1 MSIADRRHATS
12 GRGDGLSTA
21 AEFEMLAES
30 LDKDNSVAG
39 RRQWQQTYVDG
50 LRITD
55 TAAVVLAV
63 FVAHVVRF
71 GADDMGV
78 VFDPMTFSFN
88 YEFVSLVLAFSWLG
102 LLAIFRT
109 RSPRV
114 LGTGVEEYRRI
125 VSATFRLFGAV
136 AILALGLQLDLARG
150 YFAIAL
156 PLGLV
161 LLIAGR
167 WFWRKWLS
175 RARSTGDGY
184 RTSVLVIGSR
194 DSSAAMVK
202 SFQDCPAAGYAVVG
216 VCHPGAP
223 GGVTGLLEVDDTTV
237 PVYGN
242 EADVLTAI
250 EVSGADTVAV
260 TATEHLGHRGLRKLV
275 WDLES
280 KQIDL
285 VVAPGVVDV
294 AGPRLHMRPVA
305 GLPLIH
311 VEKPQYNGANRFAK
325 RGFDIAF
332 SVAALAF
339 IAPVFLTIA
348 IAIKLT
354 SSGPVFFRQE
364 RIGLDG
370 KPFQMIKFRTMVEG
384 ADRMLAGL
392 LDSNESEGGVLFKM
406 KDDPRITT
414 VGKYLRKFSLDE
426 LPQFINVLKRDMS
439 VVGPRPPLRREVE
452 QYDGEVARRMLVKPG
467 ITGLWQVSGRSD
479 LSWNESVRL
488 DLSYVENWSLVGD
501 IVIILKTV
509 RAVGAG
515 SGAY

>member
-1 MSIADRRHATS
+1 M
-12 GRGDGLSTA
+12 
-21 AEFEMLAES
+21 AES
-30 LDKDNSVAG
+30 LDDDDAIAG
-39 RRQWQQTYVDG
+39 RRRWQQSYIDG

-55 TAAVVLAV
+55 TAAVVAAV
-63 FVAHVVRF
+63 FVAHMVRF
-71 GADDMGV
+71 GAEDMGV
-78 VFDPMTFSFN
+78 AFDPLTFTYN
-88 YEFVSLVLAFSWLG
+88 YEFVSLVLAMGWLA

-114 LGTGVEEYRRI
+114 IGTGVEEYRRI
-125 VSATFRLFGAV
+125 VSATFKLFGAV

-161 LLIAGR
+161 LLLVGR
-167 WFWRKWLS
+167 WVWRVRLA
-175 RARSTGDGY
+175 RIRSTGGGY

-194 DSSAAMVK
+194 DSSAALVK
-202 SFQDCPAAGYAVVG
+202 SFQDCPSAGYAVVG

-223 GGVTGLLEVDDTTV
+223 GGIGGRLQVDDTTV

-242 EADVLTAI
+242 ETDVLKAI
-250 EVSGADTVAV
+250 EFSGADTVAV
-260 TATEHLGHRGLRKLV
+260 TATEHLGHRGLRNLV

-332 SVAALAF
+332 SAAALLF
-339 IAPVFLTIA
+339 IAPVFLFIA
-348 IAIKLT
+348 AAIKTT

-370 KPFQMIKFRTMVEG
+370 KPFQMIKFRTMVDG

-392 LDSNESEGGVLFKM
+392 LDSNESDGGVLFKM
-406 KDDPRITT
+406 KDDPRITS

-426 LPQFINVLKRDMS
+426 LPQFLNVLKRDMS

-479 LSWNESVRL
+479 LSWDESVRL

-501 IVIILKTV
+501 VLIILKTV
-509 RAVGAG
+509 RAVGVG